1 MTPWLAVAGTISLAA
16 SLGSLLLLR
25 TVRQQERVATR
36 LLALR
41 LSGTAPPARN
51 SYHGLLQLV
60 AVAGAGVA
68 RSGLLSTGTVT
79 QMEQTLISAG
89 LRGSNG
95 LGLFVGF
102 KLMLLVALP
111 LAAWFGVNQLGLSP
125 MPRNAVLAM
134 AAGIGLLAPDYF
146 VRNRRSAYLRKVQ
159 AGLADALD
167 MMVICSEA
175 GLGLEPAIS
184 RVAAEIGH
192 AHPAVAEE
200 MLQTA
205 NELRMAADRRD
216 ALINM
221 GTRTGLE
228 SLERLGATLVQTLQY
243 GTPLAQ
249 ALRTLSTELRGEM
262 LVRFEE
268 RAARLPVLLTLP
280 MIIFILP
287 TIFIVVGGPAMLGVM
302 ASMKQ

>member
-1 MTPWLAVAGTISLAA
+1 MTPWLVIAGAISLMA
-16 SLGSLLLLR
+16 SLVSLLLLR
-25 TVRQQERVATR
+25 TVRRQERLTTR

-41 LSGTAPPARN
+41 LSGAAPPARN
-51 SYHGLLQLV
+51 SYHRLLRLV
-60 AVAGAGVA
+60 AVAGTSLA
-68 RSGLLSTGTVT
+68 RSGLLSTGTIS
-79 QMEQTLISAG
+79 QMEQTLVSAG

-102 KLMLLVALP
+102 KLLLLAALP
-111 LAAWFGVNQLGLSP
+111 LAAWFGVTQLGLP
-125 MPRNAVLAM
+125 AMPRNAALAL

-146 VRNRRSAYLRKVQ
+146 VRSRRSAYLRQVQ

-175 GLGLEPAIS
+175 GLGLEPAIA

-192 AHPAVAEE
+192 AHPAVAQE

-205 NELRMAADRRD
+205 NELRMAAGRRE
-216 ALINM
+216 ALTNM
-221 GTRTGLE
+221 GTRTGLD
-228 SLERLGATLVQTLQY
+228 SLKRLGATLVQTLQY

-249 ALRTLSTELRGEM
+249 ALRTLSAELRGEM
-262 LVRFEE
+262 LVRFEG

-287 TIFIVVGGPAMLGVM
+287 TIFIIVGGPAMLGVM